1 MANDLTNLPSE
12 AYTTDYLDSIR
23 ARFPELA
30 QKTRPELISV
40 LEAQKERKQ
49 GEYEFVWKDALDQ
62 IEGEALLDYPD
73 DSLFT
78 YLFEELPDIASD
90 KITSWIAYVMQKNGT
105 WDLVLWSR
113 SGPRSQGRAETIWQA
128 VFAEHY
134 SFIQEGKEPHFK
146 RWEDNKYVV
155 ILSVK
160 KNWEQDVYWRMHYTL
175 APQLI
180 QVPDKWAMIMD
191 GMLFQKDL
199 NVAEFKENFA
209 KCTTTV

>member
-90 KITSWIAYVMQKNGT
+90 KITS
-105 WDLVLWSR
+105 
-113 SGPRSQGRAETIWQA
+113 
-128 VFAEHY
+128 
-134 SFIQEGKEPHFK
+134 
-146 RWEDNKYVV
+146 
-155 ILSVK
+155 
-160 KNWEQDVYWRMHYTL
+160 
-175 APQLI
+175 
-180 QVPDKWAMIMD
+180 
-191 GMLFQKDL
+191 
-199 NVAEFKENFA
+199 
-209 KCTTTV
+209 